1 MNMMNIE
8 QFRDYVMSILS
19 QRFPRR
25 QFRVTDDPHIILWGD
40 AQLGLQNLYVDY
52 KREALSVAQL
62 DDLIF
67 EYFTRI
73 LGEIDLRSESEPLTW
88 DAVRNRVRLQLMPA
102 EFASRAPLVSFPFL
116 DDVLVGVVVDSPT
129 GYVYVRDEDVK
140 SWGQNAID
148 LYEVAVRNLNE
159 ASTGIA
165 ISFMPPPN
173 ALIGVEAKD
182 GYDAARILVPG
193 IRDLASEK
201 LGEPF
206 FAAIPNR
213 DFLIMWS
220 VSNPDNFHKFARGKV
235 AKDFSEQSHPLT
247 PTVLKVTRE
256 SISPEH

>member
-1 MNMMNIE
+1 MKYVNIE
-8 QFRDYVMSILS
+8 QFRDHVMSVLS
-19 QRFPRR
+19 QRFPQR
-25 QFRVTDDPHIILWGD
+25 QFTSTDDPHVILSDD
-40 AQLGLQNLYVDY
+40 AQLGLLNLYMDY
-52 KREALSVAQL
+52 KREDLSPPQL

-73 LGEIDLRSESEPLTW
+73 LGEIDSRSESEPLTW
-88 DAVRNRVRLQLMPA
+88 DAVRDRVRLQLMPS

-116 DDVLVGVVVDSPT
+116 NDVLVGVVVDSPT
-129 GYVYVRDEDVK
+129 GYVYVRDEEVK
-140 SWGQNAID
+140 SWGQSPID

-193 IRDLASEK
+193 IRELASEK

-220 VSNPDNFHKFARGKV
+220 ANNPANFHKFARDKI

-247 PTVLKVTRE
+247 PTVLTVTRE
-256 SISPEH
+256 SISPQG

>member
-1 MNMMNIE
+1 MNIE
-8 QFRDYVMSILS
+8 NFRDYVMSVLLK
-19 QRFPRR
+19 RFPERK
-25 QFRVTDDPHIILWGD
+25 FRTTKDPHVIVSGD
-40 AQLGLQNLYVDY
+40 AQLGLQNLYIDY
-52 KREALSVAQL
+52 KREALSDSQL
-62 DDLIF
+62 EELIS

-73 LGEIDLRSESEPLTW
+73 LGEIDRRSDSEPLTW
-88 DAVRNRVRLQLMPA
+88 DYVRERVRLQLMPA

-140 SWGQNAID
+140 SWGQSPID
-148 LYEVAVRNLNE
+148 LYEIAVRNLNE

-165 ISFMPPPN
+165 ISFIPPPN

-193 IRDLASEK
+193 IRQLASEK

-220 VSNPDNFHKFARGKV
+220 AGNPANFHKFAREKI